1 MTKYIAYFND
11 TSCQSLNLYS
21 DIDSSESYQSF
32 SNLDELNFLD
42 DSCTLIVLIPSLLVS
57 SYHSQKNDDIPK
69 DIHLANFIS
78 DIDNK
83 IVNQISEN
91 KFIFHEDVGYIIDKS
106 IIDKLNKSLTLLNTN
121 VYLTPEYSFLSK
133 AGEDTIVEFDN
144 KYFFSYCDGTGTS
157 VTFDSLRDYCHIIKN
172 TNHNYQPV
180 IYSNTNNLKEVFH
193 DIKPLEFS
201 LDTFFNHEIS
211 LLPNLYSFYYSLNSI
226 KRKFS
231 FTSLQLALLTVSLFS
246 ILFIP
251 SLIIVKN
258 NKNAE
263 LYNEAT
269 FNIFTSI
276 NNDIKKVVRPRSQID
291 SIMSQM
297 PSNDQDQDINL
308 PSLDYLKQINI
319 ENIERVF
326 IDFNQSTMTVSLN
339 EIPSLQ
345 FNVIKTFSQQM
356 NISILNEDIISKNN
370 KVSGLITVSFKNE

>member
-1 MTKYIAYFND
+1 
-11 TSCQSLNLYS
+11 
-21 DIDSSESYQSF
+21 
-32 SNLDELNFLD
+32 
-42 DSCTLIVLIPSLLVS
+42 
-57 SYHSQKNDDIPK
+57 
-69 DIHLANFIS
+69 
-78 DIDNK
+78 
-83 IVNQISEN
+83 
-91 KFIFHEDVGYIIDKS
+91 
-106 IIDKLNKSLTLLNTN
+106 
-121 VYLTPEYSFLSK
+121 
-133 AGEDTIVEFDN
+133 
-144 KYFFSYCDGTGTS
+144 
-157 VTFDSLRDYCHIIKN
+157 
-172 TNHNYQPV
+172 
-180 IYSNTNNLKEVFH
+180 
-193 DIKPLEFS
+193 
-201 LDTFFNHEIS
+201 

-297 PSNDQDQDINL
+297 PSNDQDQDIKL

-339 EIPSLQ
+339 EISSLQ